1 MPCSQRRDCRDARF
15 DRLRRPFLPRLPLTG
30 ATGLAAPAGCGGCP
44 ARRGRRPVREGPAAG
59 CGAAR
64 SDAPRGCGRCER
76 ASICG
81 TDPRVVLLA
90 VPELEEEILA
100 CAEAGVAGYVT
111 RNGSLEDLVVAIDSV
126 GRGEVICSARVA
138 GALMRRVAALASER
152 RGLPGHEPLTSREL
166 DVAALLEAGFSNK
179 EIAGRLCI
187 EVTTVKHH
195 VHNILEKL
203 CVSRRG
209 EAAVKLRDAAGQRLP
224 QISIKS

>member
-1 MPCSQRRDCRDARF
+1 MTRVLIVSDVRFYRDCLSQALQDWPH
-15 DRLRRPFLPRLPLTG
+15 LRVVG
-30 ATGLAAPAGCGGCP
+30 AVPHGEA
-44 ARRGRRPVREGPAAG
+44 
-59 CGAAR
+59 AAR
-64 SDAPRGCGRCER
+64 SAKVQRPDVALLDLTLREGLGAVKAFRSAAP
-76 ASICG
+76 
-81 TDPRVVLLA
+81 DPRVVLLA

-100 CAEAGVAGYVT
+100 CAEAGVAGYVP
-111 RNGSLEDLVVAIDSV
+111 GSRSRISLSPSSV